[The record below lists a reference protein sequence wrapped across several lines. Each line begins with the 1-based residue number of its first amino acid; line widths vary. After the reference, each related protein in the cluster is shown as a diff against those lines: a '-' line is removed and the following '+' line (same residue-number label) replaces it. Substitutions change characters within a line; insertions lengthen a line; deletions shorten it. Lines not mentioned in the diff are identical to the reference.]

1 MVYIT
6 GIIIILLIFTNAI
19 TDASN
24 AISTVVGT
32 NVMPFRKAAYLSAV
46 FNLFGIIVMCFIN
59 FSVAENMAT
68 IISFENGEFGI
79 ISILSAMMSVII
91 FALIS
96 MVFGIPTSETH
107 GLIAGLTGSCIAFGK
122 LENINIEEWSKVV
135 IGLFWSI
142 LGTYVFCKILKKY
155 LSEKI
160 NKFKKRKIEIYQ
172 IFSCIGLSFMH
183 GAQDGLKFIGI
194 FIIYLC
200 GIKNIDINS
209 NLEVF
214 ENIWVIILVS
224 SIMSI
229 GVGFG
234 GKNIVENIGKN
245 ITNLSNTDAIIT
257 DISTVISLFIASVLG
272 IPVSTTHCK
281 TVSVISVGNQNNKNL
296 VTNIIK
302 TWIYTFP
309 ICIILSFLFTKFI
322 LLYYY

>member
-1 MVYIT
+1 MIYIT

-32 NVMPFRKAAYLSAV
+32 NVMSFRKAAYLSAV
-46 FNLFGIIVMCFIN
+46 FNLIGIIVMCFIN
-59 FSVAENMAT
+59 FSVAKNMAT

-79 ISILSAMMSVII
+79 ISILSAMISVII
-91 FALIS
+91 FALVS
-96 MVFGIPTSETH
+96 MLFGIPTSETH

-122 LENINIEEWSKVV
+122 LDNINIEEWIKVV

-142 LGTYVFCKILKKY
+142 LGTYLFCEILKKSF
-155 LSEKI
+155 SEKI
-160 NKFKKRKIEIYQ
+160 SRFKKKKIEKYQ

-200 GIKNIDINS
+200 GIKNIDINN
-209 NLEVF
+209 NLGVL

-245 ITNLSNTDAIIT
+245 ITNLSNVDAIIT
-257 DISTVISLFIASVLG
+257 DISTVITLFIASVLG

-281 TVSVISVGNQNNKNL
+281 TVSVISVGKENNKYL
-296 VTNIIK
+296 VSNIFK
-302 TWIYTFP
+302 AWIYTFP
-309 ICIILSFLFTKFI
+309 ICIILSFLLTKII
-322 LLYYY
+322 LFYY